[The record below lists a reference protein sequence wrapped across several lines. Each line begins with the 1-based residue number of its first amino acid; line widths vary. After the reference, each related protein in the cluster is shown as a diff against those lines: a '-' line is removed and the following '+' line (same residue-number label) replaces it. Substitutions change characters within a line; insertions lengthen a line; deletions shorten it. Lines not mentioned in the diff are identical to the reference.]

1 MHAGGAALCSLS
13 HIRKSFGQVK
23 ALQDVSLD
31 IAPGQ
36 CWGLVG
42 HNGAGKSTLMNVLA
56 GVLPGDDGS
65 IVIDGAPQPHYST
78 QSAYRLGVRC
88 VFQELSLCLNLNVA
102 ENLCVFHPALKGWGW
117 RRKARRLVLEK
128 LDEIFPGHG
137 VDPDRVVGELSI
149 TQRQMVEIAC
159 AFTVVDA
166 PVRLLILDE
175 PTSSLDAQTAAR
187 LTAYIRRRLQDGMS
201 LVFIS
206 HMLGEIFDCCNRIAV
221 MRDGRLVMSDA
232 TANLTREALVQA
244 MGHADQKQID
254 KQAET
259 QAETQANSRA
269 EAAPVNAHAGAEQLL
284 EAAMPP
290 ASPVRAL
297 RVARGQVVGLS
308 GLAGQGQ
315 TDMLI
320 RLFEQYRGR
329 MRVAFVAGDRG
340 RDGNFPLWSILHNLS
355 IRKLPSLSRGG
366 VVDRAAEEALG
377 REWHERVAIRTPD
390 LNHNMLSLSGGN
402 QQKVLFARALSSDAE
417 LILMDD
423 PMRGVDF
430 GTKVD
435 MYRLIRAEAARGRS
449 FVWYTTENDELDY
462 CDSTYVF
469 YQRHITLELARHE
482 LSEERII
489 AASFGNAR
497 AEADAAE
504 HTKPTLKGARA

>member
-1 MHAGGAALCSLS
+1 MCSLA
-13 HIRKSFGQVK
+13 HIHKSFGPVR
-23 ALQDVSLD
+23 ALQDASLD
-31 IAPGQ
+31 IEPGQ

-56 GVLPGDDGS
+56 GVLPGDQGS
-65 IVIDGAPQPHYST
+65 IAVDGRVLPAYST
-78 QSAYRLGVRC
+78 QTAYRHGIRC
-88 VFQELSLCLNLNVA
+88 VFQELSLCLNLSVA
-102 ENLCVFHPALKGWGW
+102 ENLCVFHPALKSFGW

-137 VDPDRVVGELSI
+137 VAPDRIVGELSI

-187 LTAYIRRRLQDGMS
+187 LTTYIRRRLQDGLS

-221 MRDGRLVMSDA
+221 MRDGRLVLQDEA
-232 TANLTREALVQA
+232 ARLNRESLVQA
-244 MGHADQKQID
+244 MGHADQKQIER
-254 KQAET
+254 QAEADG
-259 QAETQANSRA
+259 QQVDFD
-269 EAAPVNAHAGAEQLL
+269 AAPALL
-284 EAAMPP
+284 ETELAP
-290 ASPVRAL
+290 ASPVRRL

-315 TDMLI
+315 TEMLV
-320 RLFEQYRGR
+320 RLFEQYRGKLR
-329 MRVAFVAGDRG
+329 IAFVAGDRA

-355 IRKLPSLSRGG
+355 IRSLPQLSRRG
-366 VVDRAAEEALG
+366 VVDRAREAELG
-377 REWHERVAIRTPD
+377 AQWHERIAIRTPD
-390 LNHNMLSLSGGN
+390 LGNDILSLSGGN

-449 FVWYTTENDELDY
+449 FLWYTTENDELEY
-462 CDSTYVF
+462 CDNSYVF
-469 YQRHITLELARHE
+469 YQHQVTLALARHE

-489 AASFGNAR
+489 AASFGSTKA
-497 AEADAAE
+497 APEAGRR
-504 HTKPTLKGARA
+504 PLKGARA